1 VESLASSPF
10 LTVPLIGLA
19 VGLAL
24 LWRGFGGY
32 LTATRIADI
41 STSSIAS
48 MAAGEVRLHGRIET
62 AEVSLI
68 SPLQSEPCVYYH
80 ATIKVDEDDG
90 AGDGLEE
97 ERGIGF
103 VLRDGTGSVRIFPRG
118 ARWDAPLVFDEGTD
132 TFGGTPPGL
141 ALRTGSAF
149 GPAEVDRDA
158 AVARLLS
165 VQPASPAPE
174 SRGRRTYRER
184 RLGPGDEITV
194 IGRAVPFWAMSD
206 PAGAD
211 VGAGSPVAADDPEV
225 SASIAAARATGRL
238 VADPAL
244 AWGNAAIPG
253 FGIGRPVRA
262 PELHAEATR
271 PDLAGRADAERFERR
286 FHIEPETLVMASTSD
301 VPLLIAHGIPG
312 AAVERHH
319 ERFLVGL
326 LGAILAIASALVLAG
341 GMSGGFD
348 T

>member
-1 VESLASSPF
+1 MTGPFRTGHPAASLPEARRLAPRWPGGGLADGCVARGPPACRHGRGGPRLAHGRATTGAARSDRATPYDAAVESLASSPF

-184 RLGPGDEITV
+184 RIGPGDEIT
-194 IGRAVPFWAMSD
+194 
-206 PAGAD
+206 
-211 VGAGSPVAADDPEV
+211 
-225 SASIAAARATGRL
+225 
-238 VADPAL
+238 
-244 AWGNAAIPG
+244 
-253 FGIGRPVRA
+253 
-262 PELHAEATR
+262 
-271 PDLAGRADAERFERR
+271 
-286 FHIEPETLVMASTSD
+286 
-301 VPLLIAHGIPG
+301 
-312 AAVERHH
+312 
-319 ERFLVGL
+319 
-326 LGAILAIASALVLAG
+326 
-341 GMSGGFD
+341 
-348 T
+348 